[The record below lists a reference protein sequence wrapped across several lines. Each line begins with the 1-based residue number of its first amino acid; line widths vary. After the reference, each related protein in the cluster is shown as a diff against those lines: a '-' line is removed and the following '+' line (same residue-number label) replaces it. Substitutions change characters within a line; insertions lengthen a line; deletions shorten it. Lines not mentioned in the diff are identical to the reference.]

1 MVALHGPNPV
11 TAGEENVRQYLT
23 NFSDAIQ
30 FMHDQTI
37 QYLNRGYTPGEM
49 MDLIQLPP
57 HLASNSYLQETYGAK
72 DWNIFHIFRYY
83 RGYYTG
89 EVRDLFPQSTLS
101 EAQMSAEL
109 AGGVDALAIK
119 AESVRLLGNLE
130 WALRLADD
138 VLQLDPGNAAAF
150 ETKKAAMLA
159 LAGSTINSQARNMLL
174 SDYLLMTGQAK
185 TQLPF
190 GDPKAAFSRI
200 DDNMVPLMP
209 LDTLHRILA
218 VSLNASKSM
227 ATEMVVGLQLT
238 DVKKNDPKAPDYYSL
253 NVRKGIL
260 EVNPPSASTAQFVIT
275 TDTLTW
281 KELVLSKLAPED
293 AVASGKVVI
302 SGGTPESF
310 FSFMDLFE

>member
-1 MVALHGPNPV
+1 
-11 TAGEENVRQYLT
+11 
-23 NFSDAIQ
+23 
-30 FMHDQTI
+30 
-37 QYLNRGYTPGEM
+37 

-109 AGGVDALAIK
+109 AGGVEALAIK
-119 AESVRLLGNLE
+119 AESIRLAGNLE

-174 SDYLLMTGQAK
+174 SDYLLLTGQNRK
-185 TQLPF
+185 DF
-190 GDPKAAFSRI
+190 GFGNPKVGFASI
-200 DDNMVPLMP
+200 DNIMVPFMP

-227 ATEMVVGLQLT
+227 LTDMVVGLQLT
-238 DVKKNDPKAPDYYSL
+238 DGGKNKPNPAYYTL
-253 NVRKGIL
+253 NIRKGIL
-260 EVNPPSASTAQFVIT
+260 EVNPPSASSAQFVIV
-275 TDTLTW
+275 TDALTW
-281 KELVLSKLAPED
+281 KQLVLYKLTPED
-293 AVASGKVVI
+293 AVAYGKVVI

-310 FSFMDLFE
+310 YAFMDLFE